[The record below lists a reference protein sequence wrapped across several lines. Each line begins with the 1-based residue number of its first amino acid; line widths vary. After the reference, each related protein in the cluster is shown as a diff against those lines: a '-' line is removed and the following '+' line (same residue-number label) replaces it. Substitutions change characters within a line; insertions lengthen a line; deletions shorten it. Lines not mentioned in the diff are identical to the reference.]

1 MIGCYEKASGYFQQI
16 AKQDKA
22 FKNSKTIKTGVDS
35 MSREIPEH
43 EFKARIVQVQKELQS
58 RDMDALIVHSNEA
71 DFANVRYLTDYW
83 PAFESAGVVV
93 PADGEAILLIGPESE
108 TYARDRSKVRKIMK
122 LLEYRE
128 SAEPEYPGI
137 HIDSFKDVFDEAL
150 GGRRIR
156 RLGIGGYA
164 IMPLVVYD
172 ALKAALPE
180 TEIVRADDI
189 LRNMRSIKSENEVAL
204 LKESSKI
211 AEKALETVLE
221 KIEPGMTELQVV
233 GIAEGKMYENGA
245 EYEGHPQ
252 YVLSGRSSTHAISR
266 PTHKKLKEGEL
277 VQLDIGARLGGYSSS
292 IGRPVCLGKM
302 PSEMRKLVEAGLEL
316 HWETKNLIKEGIV
329 AKNVVQSFMK
339 SAERIGVKENV
350 LYGPCHGIGLIEVE
364 PPWMELTSD
373 YVLKKNMTF
382 QVDTFLYSKEY
393 GLRVEDGIAV
403 TTRGVDRFCTRWEE
417 VIEISR

>member
-1 MIGCYEKASGYFQQI
+1 
-16 AKQDKA
+16 
-22 FKNSKTIKTGVDS
+22 
-35 MSREIPEH
+35 
-43 EFKARIVQVQKELQS
+43 
-58 RDMDALIVHSNEA
+58 
-71 DFANVRYLTDYW
+71 
-83 PAFESAGVVV
+83 
-93 PADGEAILLIGPESE
+93 
-108 TYARDRSKVRKIMK
+108 
-122 LLEYRE
+122 
-128 SAEPEYPGI
+128 
-137 HIDSFKDVFDEAL
+137 
-150 GGRRIR
+150 
-156 RLGIGGYA
+156 
-164 IMPLVVYD
+164 
-172 ALKAALPE
+172 
-180 TEIVRADDI
+180 VRADDI
-189 LRNMRSIKSENEVAL
+189 LRSMRSIKSENEVAL

-211 AEKALETVLE
+211 AEKAFETVLE

-233 GIAEGKMYENGA
+233 GIAEGAMYENGA

-266 PTHKKLKEGEL
+266 PTHKKLNEGEL

-316 HWETKNLIKEGIV
+316 HWETKDLIKEGIV